1 MIKSTIF
8 GTQPAHLQRF
18 SASRYTMAGTMIC
31 QGSALS
37 SDRMIC
43 LISRSVITLHW
54 QTSIGRKALEV
65 GGIKPRAN
73 LNVNVIYSRR
83 QGGSTGSQTLRH
95 HCPLLS

>member
-1 MIKSTIF
+1 MIKSTTF

-18 SASRYTMAGTMIC
+18 SSSRYTMAGTMIC

-54 QTSIGRKALEV
+54 QTSIGVVALKV
-65 GGIKPRAN
+65 GGIKRRVN
-73 LNVNVIYSRR
+73 LNVNVRYSRR
-83 QGGSTGSQTLRH
+83 RGPQN
-95 HCPLLS
+95 PLPQLHVSR